1 MAITSRLTNKNK
13 QIKKSTL
20 SPTTTIMIITD
31 SLMKSLYKR
40 SRLKVPTITQRPG
53 CIDKITINPALL
65 LTNQLKNLK
74 EYQFLNPFITWTAS
88 LTMIIPRITKA
99 LPALNPDQ
107 VWHSLLQ
114 RFLNSHKNIKATLK
128 TLMLNDEKT
137 SDKNTNKIC
146 RY

>member
-20 SPTTTIMIITD
+20 SPTTTIMIFAN

-40 SRLKVPTITQRPG
+40 SRLKVPTITRRLG

-74 EYQFLNPFITWTAS
+74 EYQFLNPFIT
-88 LTMIIPRITKA
+88 
-99 LPALNPDQ
+99 
-107 VWHSLLQ
+107 
-114 RFLNSHKNIKATLK
+114 
-128 TLMLNDEKT
+128 
-137 SDKNTNKIC
+137 
-146 RY
+146 

>member
-1 MAITSRLTNKNK
+1 MAITSRLINKSK

-20 SPTTTIMIITD
+20 SPTTTIMIFTK

-40 SRLKVPTITQRPG
+40 SRLKVPTITQRLG

-88 LTMIIPRITKA
+88 LTTIIPRITKA

-107 VWHSLLQ
+107 AWHNLLQ